1 MIPSNMSSKK
11 IELGANSK
19 VNIKWSVLPIE
30 YSRETEENIQVK
42 FANKYGISK
51 DNVKVVPFFITRD
64 TYGNVCAYQNDI
76 TNNIQRPEFQR
87 QLFIT
92 YINEHQINLNDG
104 DFDEIIKIDDDINS
118 RINYTLY
125 DQNKRYSVNW
135 IKWDNFMSYGEGNY
149 FDFRK
154 VNDLVLLTSEPA
166 NQGGKT
172 TFCLDLL
179 RFLLFGKVTSREND
193 WVVARVFN
201 KHLPEA
207 TEVVVEGCVTIDGV
221 DYVIKRTVTRPAL
234 KKRTEKSQVKHK
246 VEYYKLV
253 NNEYIELADEECEN
267 ESTVKETN
275 KAIKEAIG
283 NERDFD
289 LMICVDSDNLKDLIS
304 LKDTDRGR
312 LISRWIGLLS
322 LEDKDKIARE
332 KFNKEIMPSLM
343 INKYNKEELRNDVKV
358 LDETNQK
365 LSENIVDNEQ
375 KQKEIEKS
383 LESKRIERETLLQ
396 SKKQIDENLLKV
408 DVVTLETAIKTNT
421 EEGKKKRSELQS
433 NEEKL
438 KEFGE
443 IKYSEE
449 EYKTLREREQHAT
462 EWLANSRVK
471 YTSKKNEIEALKKGE
486 YCPTCG
492 AKLKGVDN
500 SVKIAELEKELES
513 LASIGVDVKNGYDDL
528 KKQISQMEEQRTKQ
542 HEKDKLQLLI
552 EKNRADIEILLAK
565 HQEYKR
571 TIKDINDN
579 KAAIENNNKIE
590 IALNLSAQNI
600 KVDEECLSSLT
611 KEITSKKAEIET
623 NSKTIEQYNKIISTI
638 EQEEIL
644 VRNWRLYLDM
654 IGKNGVSKMVI
665 RTVLPLINGELMH
678 LLSDVCDFTVEVSI
692 DEHNDVAFS
701 LIHDGVKSALGSGS
715 GFEQTVSSLALRTVL
730 SKISS
735 FSKPSFVVFDE
746 ILGGVAA
753 ENYDA
758 LKSLYDK
765 MVASYG
771 TILEITHNPALIEWH
786 KHFITIKKENNI
798 STIKQIS

>member
-1 MIPSNMSSKK
+1 MSSKK
-11 IELGANSK
+11 LELGTNSK
-19 VNIKWSVLPIE
+19 VNIKWRVLPIE
-30 YSRETEENIQVK
+30 YSHEGEENIRVK

-51 DNVKVVPFFITRD
+51 DNVKVVPFFITKD
-64 TYGNVCAYQNDI
+64 KYGNVQEYQNDI
-76 TNNIQRPEFQR
+76 TSNIQKPEFQR

-92 YINEHQINLNDG
+92 YIHEHDIDVAEE
-104 DFDEIIKIDDDINS
+104 DFEKIVEIDNDINS
-118 RINYTLY
+118 QINYTLY
-125 DQNKRYSVNW
+125 DQNKRYSINW
-135 IKWDNFMSYGEGNY
+135 IKWDNFMSYGAGNY
-149 FDFRK
+149 FDFRTI
-154 VNDLVLLTSEPA
+154 NDLVLLTSEPA

-179 RFLLFGKVTSREND
+179 RFLLFGKVTSRETD
-193 WVVARVFN
+193 WVMARVFN

-221 DYVIKRTVTRPAL
+221 DYVIKRTITRPAL

-253 NNEYIELADEECEN
+253 NNEYIELSDEECEN
-267 ESTVKETN
+267 ESTVTETN
-275 KAIKEAIG
+275 KAIKDAIG

-289 LMICVDSDNLKDLIS
+289 LMICVDADNLKDLIS

-343 INKYNKEELRNDVKV
+343 INKYNKEELRNDAKV

-365 LSENIVDNEQ
+365 LVETIAENEQ

-383 LESKRIERETLLQ
+383 LESKRVERETLLQ
-396 SKKQIDENLLKV
+396 SKKQIDETLLKV
-408 DVVTLETAIKTNT
+408 DVVTLEKAIETT
-421 EEGKKKRSELQS
+421 VEEGKRKRAELQT
-433 NEEKL
+433 NETKL
-438 KEFGE
+438 KEIGE
-443 IKYSEE
+443 IKYSED
-449 EYKTLREREQHAT
+449 EYQKLREREQLAT
-462 EWLANSRVK
+462 EWLANSRIK
-471 YTSKKNEIEALKKGE
+471 YTNKKNEIEVLKKGE

-500 SVKIAELEKELES
+500 SAKIAELEKELES
-513 LASIGVDVKNGYDDL
+513 LTAIGVDVKNGYDEL
-528 KKQISQMEEQRTKQ
+528 KKEITQMEEQRTKQ

-600 KVDEECLSSLT
+600 KVDEECLSALT
-611 KEITSKKAEIET
+611 KEIVGGKAEIE
-623 NSKTIEQYNKIISTI
+623 NNKKTIEQYNKIIATI
-638 EQEEIL
+638 EQEETL
-644 VRNWRLYLDM
+644 VKNWRLYLDM
-654 IGKNGVSKMVI
+654 IGKNGISKMVI
-665 RTVLPLINGELMH
+665 RTVLPLINGELEH
-678 LLSDVCDFTVEVSI
+678 LLSDVCDFNVEVSI

-758 LKSLYDK
+758 LKLLYDK
-765 MVASYG
+765 MVTSYG
-771 TILEITHNPALIEWH
+771 TILEITHNPALVEWH